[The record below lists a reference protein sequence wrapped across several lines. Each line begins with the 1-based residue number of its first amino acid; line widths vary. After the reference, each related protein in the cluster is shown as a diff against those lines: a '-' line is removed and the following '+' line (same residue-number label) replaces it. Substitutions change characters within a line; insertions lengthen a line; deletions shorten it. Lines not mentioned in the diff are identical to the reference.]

1 MVKFDLIQHIVERT
15 GGDIYL
21 GVVGPVRTGKSTFI
35 KKFMELVVIPNIA
48 DPADQERARD
58 ELPQSSAGRTIMTTE
73 PKFIPDEAIEIKIRE
88 NISMRVRLVDCVGYA
103 VPGAVGY
110 DDEGSPRMVTT
121 PWFDYDIPFEEAAE
135 VGTRKVITDHSTI
148 GIVVTTDGSIAD
160 IPRTDYIDAEERV
173 INELKELGKPF
184 VILLNSARPYSQEAL
199 ALKEELAEAHDVPV
213 ITFNAQQLVEEDINV
228 IFQEVLY
235 EFPVREVNINLP
247 SWVEVLEDEHWL
259 RTNYNDIIRESVVD
273 VTRLRDV
280 DGMVETLS
288 TKEIVANIVLK
299 EMDLGTGKAVID
311 IQASEELFE
320 QILSEIC
327 GIEIDDQADL
337 LRILKDSTAAKREYD
352 KIAGA
357 LEQVRETGYGIV
369 PPLLEEM
376 TLEEPEIVRQGGRF
390 GVRLRASA
398 PSLHVVRV
406 DVKSEFAPIV
416 GTERQSEELVNYIMG
431 EFEESPEKIWQ
442 SDIFG
447 KSLYSVVQDGIS
459 TKLDNMPPNAQEK
472 LQETL
477 EKIINE
483 GNGGL
488 IAIIL

>member
-35 KKFMELVVIPNIA
+35 KKFMELLVIPNIPDA
-48 DPADQERARD
+48 LDQERARD

-73 PKFIPDEAIEIKIRE
+73 PKFIPDEAIEIKVRD
-88 NISMRVRLVDCVGYA
+88 NISMRVRFVDCVGYT
-103 VPGAVGY
+103 VNGAVGY
-110 DDEGSPRMVTT
+110 DDDGGPRMVTT

-148 GIVVTTDGSIAD
+148 GIVVTTDGTITD
-160 IPRTDYIDAEERV
+160 IPRYDYLEAEERV
-173 INELKELGKPF
+173 VAELKELGKPF
-184 VILLNSARPYSQEAL
+184 VILLNSIRPYSQEAL
-199 ALKEELAEAHDVPV
+199 ALKEELADKYNVP
-213 ITFNAQQLVEEDINV
+213 IIPFNAIQLMEEDINV

-247 SWVEVLEDEHWL
+247 SWVEVLDADHWL
-259 RTNYNDIIRESVVD
+259 REDYSQIIRESVAEIN
-273 VTRLRDV
+273 RLRDV

-288 TKEIVANIVLK
+288 VQDIVENIVLK
-299 EMDLGTGKAVID
+299 EMDLGTGKAVIE
-311 IQASEELFE
+311 IQAPESLYE
-320 QILSEIC
+320 QILTEIC
-327 GIEIDDQADL
+327 GVEIEDQADL
-337 LRILKDSTAAKREYD
+337 LMILKASVAAKREYD
-352 KIAGA
+352 KLAEA

-376 TLEEPEIVRQGGRF
+376 SLEEPEIIRQGGRF

-398 PSLHVVRV
+398 PSLHIIRV
-406 DVKSEFAPIV
+406 DVNSEFAPIV
-416 GTERQSEELVNYIMG
+416 GTEKQSEELISFIMS
-431 EFEESPEKIWQ
+431 EFEESPEKMWQ

-447 KSLYSVVQDGIS
+447 KSLHALVKDGIGN
-459 TKLDNMPPNAQEK
+459 KLGNMPPNAQEK

-483 GNGGL
+483 GSGGL

>member
-1 MVKFDLIQHIVERT
+1 LVKFDLIQHIVERT

-35 KKFMELVVIPNIA
+35 KKFMELLVIPNIPDA
-48 DPADQERARD
+48 LDQERARD

-73 PKFIPDEAIEIKIRE
+73 PKFIPDEAIEIKVRD
-88 NISMRVRLVDCVGYA
+88 NISMRVRFVDCVGYT
-103 VPGAVGY
+103 VNGAVGY
-110 DDEGSPRMVTT
+110 DDDGGPRMVTT

-148 GIVVTTDGSIAD
+148 GIVVTTDGTITD
-160 IPRTDYIDAEERV
+160 IPRYDYLEAEERV
-173 INELKELGKPF
+173 VAELKELGKPF
-184 VILLNSARPYSQEAL
+184 VILLNSIRPYSQEAL
-199 ALKEELAEAHDVPV
+199 ALKEELADKYNVP
-213 ITFNAQQLVEEDINV
+213 IIPFNAIQLMEEDINV

-247 SWVEVLEDEHWL
+247 SWVEVLDADHWL
-259 RTNYNDIIRESVVD
+259 REDYSQIIRESVAEIN
-273 VTRLRDV
+273 RLRDV

-288 TKEIVANIVLK
+288 VQDIVENIVLK
-299 EMDLGTGKAVID
+299 EMDLGTGKAVIE
-311 IQASEELFE
+311 IQAPESLYE
-320 QILSEIC
+320 QILTEIC
-327 GIEIDDQADL
+327 GVEIEDQADL
-337 LRILKDSTAAKREYD
+337 LMILKASVAAKREYD
-352 KIAGA
+352 KLAEA

-376 TLEEPEIVRQGGRF
+376 SLEEPEIIRQGGRF

-398 PSLHVVRV
+398 PSLHIIRV
-406 DVKSEFAPIV
+406 DVNSEFAPIV
-416 GTERQSEELVNYIMG
+416 GTEKQSEELISFIMS
-431 EFEESPEKIWQ
+431 EFEESPEKMWQ

-447 KSLYSVVQDGIS
+447 KSLHALVKDGIGN
-459 TKLDNMPPNAQEK
+459 KLGNMPPNAQEK

-483 GNGGL
+483 GSGGL

>member
-1 MVKFDLIQHIVERT
+1 MVKFDLLQHIVERT

-35 KKFMELVVIPNIA
+35 KKFMELVVIPNIT
-48 DPADQERARD
+48 DPNDQERARD

-73 PKFIPDEAIEIKIRE
+73 PKFIPDEAINIKVRD

-110 DDEGSPRMVTT
+110 EDGDGPRMVTT

-135 VGTRKVITDHSTI
+135 VGTKKVIADHSTI
-148 GIVVTTDGSIAD
+148 GIVVTTDGTISD
-160 IPRTDYIDAEERV
+160 IPRADYVAAEEWV
-173 INELKELGKPF
+173 VNELKELGKPF
-184 VILLNSARPYSQEAL
+184 VVLLNSTQPYSQEAL
-199 ALKEELAEAHDVPV
+199 TLKEELAEKYNVPV
-213 ITFNAQQLVEEDINV
+213 IPFNAQQLVEEDINI

-247 SWVEVLEDEHWL
+247 SWVEVLEDDHWL
-259 RTNYNDIIRESVVD
+259 RESYNNIIRESVMD

-280 DGMVETLS
+280 DGMVEALS
-288 TKEIVANIVLK
+288 TKDIVSSITLK
-299 EMDLGTGKAVID
+299 EMDLGTGKAIID
-311 IQASEELFE
+311 IQAPEALFE
-320 QILSEIC
+320 KILSEIC
-327 GIEIDDQADL
+327 GVEIEDQADL
-337 LRILKDSTAAKREYD
+337 LTVLKESVAAKREYD
-352 KIAGA
+352 KLAEA
-357 LEQVRETGYGIV
+357 LEQVKETGYGIV
-369 PPLLEEM
+369 PPQLDEM
-376 TLEEPEIVRQGGRF
+376 TLEEPEIIRQGGRF

-398 PSLHVVRV
+398 PSLHIVRV

-416 GTERQSEELVNYIMG
+416 GTEKQSEELANYIMG
-431 EFEESPEKIWQ
+431 EFEENPEKLWEA
-442 SDIFG
+442 DIFG
-447 KSLYSVVQDGIS
+447 KSMHSLVKDGIT
-459 TKLDNMPPNAQEK
+459 TKLGNMPPNAQEK

-483 GNGGL
+483 GSGGL

>member
-1 MVKFDLIQHIVERT
+1 MVKFDLLQHIVERT

-35 KKFMELVVIPNIA
+35 KKFMELVVIPNIT
-48 DPADQERARD
+48 DPNDQERARD

-73 PKFIPDEAIEIKIRE
+73 PKFIPDEAINIKVRD

-110 DDEGSPRMVTT
+110 EDGDGPRMVTT

-135 VGTRKVITDHSTI
+135 VGTKKVIADHSTI
-148 GIVVTTDGSIAD
+148 GIVVTTDGTISD
-160 IPRTDYIDAEERV
+160 IPRADYVAAEERV
-173 INELKELGKPF
+173 VNELKELGKPF
-184 VILLNSARPYSQEAL
+184 VVLLNSTQPYSQEAL
-199 ALKEELAEAHDVPV
+199 TLKEELAEKYNVPV
-213 ITFNAQQLVEEDINV
+213 IPFNAQQLVEEDINI

-247 SWVEVLEDEHWL
+247 SWVEVLEDDHWL
-259 RTNYNDIIRESVVD
+259 RESYNNIIRESVMD

-280 DGMVETLS
+280 DGMVEALS
-288 TKEIVANIVLK
+288 TKDIVSSITLK
-299 EMDLGTGKAVID
+299 EMDLGTGKAIID
-311 IQASEELFE
+311 IQAPEALFE
-320 QILSEIC
+320 KILSEIC
-327 GIEIDDQADL
+327 GVEIEDQADL
-337 LRILKDSTAAKREYD
+337 LTVLKESVAAKREYD
-352 KIAGA
+352 KLAEA
-357 LEQVRETGYGIV
+357 LEQVKETGYGIV
-369 PPLLEEM
+369 PPQLDEM
-376 TLEEPEIVRQGGRF
+376 TLEEPEIIRQGGRF

-398 PSLHVVRV
+398 PSLHIVRV

-416 GTERQSEELVNYIMG
+416 GTEKQSEELANYIMG
-431 EFEESPEKIWQ
+431 EFEENPEKLWEA
-442 SDIFG
+442 DIFG
-447 KSLYSVVQDGIS
+447 KSMHSLVKDGIT
-459 TKLDNMPPNAQEK
+459 TKLGNMPPNAQEK

-483 GNGGL
+483 GSGGL